1 MKKQTT
7 SLKKDKIS
15 QSARIQLIARE
26 TKVYFHGL
34 AFDSNPEDS
43 CYFEAIH
50 FASTFDNESIR
61 LVKL

>member
-1 MKKQTT
+1 MKKQII

-15 QSARIQLIARE
+15 QSARIQLIASE

-34 AFDSNPEDS
+34 AFDSNHGDS